1 MAALGRLF
9 GMTETDKFSAYI
21 RLSMHA
27 ALVALAVLS
36 FRPVLGW
43 PDASQSALVVLV
55 ALVNCV
61 FAVLVIERTPAFST
75 ASRCREK
82 LYPIAIGLNVL
93 CWAIAVGIL
102 AMQRA
107 PHIAGATNGL
117 AVFLLSSFAFVLTIH
132 LKYAYL
138 IVTALGVITAT
149 VVEHPTL
156 DRPSYIVAFA
166 LLLVWGTKVTEW
178 SVGIVKELDRTRGLQ
193 SQLKVHEE
201 RLRFAQELHDSLGQ
215 HLAAMSLKTQLAI
228 SLYEK
233 DADRAKSELHELEKL
248 VRLMREDLHQV
259 VTGYRT
265 LYPHSELEAASSL
278 LEGAGIS
285 VSVSGSPQ
293 DIPEACQQT
302 AAWFIREATTNVM
315 KHSNASAVDVSFS
328 AHGVSISND
337 GAKHQIGS
345 LGGMQTLQERARKI
359 DGTISL
365 THHNNQFTAALSWKD
380 SDG

>member
-1 MAALGRLF
+1 
-9 GMTETDKFSAYI
+9 MTETDKFSAYI

-27 ALVALAVLS
+27 ALVALAILS

-43 PDASQSALVVLV
+43 PMASQSALVVLV
-55 ALVNCV
+55 ALVNGV
-61 FAVLVIERTPAFST
+61 FTALMIERTPAFST
-75 ASRCREK
+75 ASRPLGM
-82 LYPIAIGLNVL
+82 LYPVAIGMNVL
-93 CWAIAVGIL
+93 SWSIALGIL
-102 AMQRA
+102 ATQRA
-107 PHIAGATNGL
+107 SHLSDATGGL

-138 IVTALGVITAT
+138 IVAALGVITAA
-149 VVEHPTL
+149 VVKHPTL
-156 DRPSYIVAFA
+156 DHPSYIVGFA
-166 LLLVWGTKVTEW
+166 LLQVWGSKVTVW
-178 SVGIVKELDRTRGLQ
+178 SVGIVKELYRTRGLQ

-233 DADRAKSELHELEKL
+233 DADRAKGELRELEKL

-265 LYPHSELEAASSL
+265 LYPHSELEAASRL
-278 LEGAGIS
+278 LEGARIS
-285 VSVSGSPQ
+285 VTVSGSPQ

-328 AHGVSISND
+328 AQGVSISND
-337 GAKHQIGS
+337 GVEHEIGP
-345 LGGMQTLQERARKI
+345 LGGMQTLQERAQKI

-365 THHNNQFTAALSWKD
+365 THRNNHFTATLSWKD
-380 SDG
+380 TDG